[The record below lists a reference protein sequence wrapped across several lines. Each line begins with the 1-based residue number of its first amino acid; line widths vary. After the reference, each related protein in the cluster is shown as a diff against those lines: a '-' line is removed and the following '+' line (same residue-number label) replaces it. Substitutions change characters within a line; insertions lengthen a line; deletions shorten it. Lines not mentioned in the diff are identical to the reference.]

1 MKKMWFLALLFT
13 NGVFSQ
19 EYQASYRVTFVG
31 EWSATSHPVD
41 YPNNAH
47 FSALIGH
54 THNAQGSIWGPGIL
68 ASPGVENMAETGSTL
83 RMSQEINALIND
95 GHAELRLLG
104 SQPGALSSVSIVF
117 DITESHPL
125 VSLTTMIAPS
135 PDWFVGVHD
144 LNLMRSGLWQEEVI
158 VDLLPYDSGTDDG
171 VTFTSPDADT
181 DPADPISRI
190 TSSPFPNN
198 VPLAAMVFTRLSTT
212 GQPPDDIFLAGFDE

>member
-1 MKKMWFLALLFT
+1 MKKMLLWALLFS
-13 NGVFSQ
+13 NSVLSQ

-31 EWSATSHPVD
+31 EWSDTSHPID

-47 FSALIGH
+47 FSELIGH
-54 THNAQGSIWGPGIL
+54 THSAQGTIWEPGIL

-83 RMSQEINALIND
+83 RMSQEISALISE

-158 VDLLPYDSGTDDG
+158 LDLLPYDSGTDYG
-171 VTFTSPDADT
+171 ATFTSPDADT
-181 DPADPISRI
+181 DPADPISRL
-190 TSSPFPNN
+190 TTSPFPNN

-212 GQPPDDIFLAGFDE
+212 GQPPDDIFLAGFEE